1 MPISNPSTIGKEK
14 KKKTSL
20 VSQSELG
27 SIFVGTLEDG
37 IDIAYFS

>member
-1 MPISNPSTIGKEK
+1 MPISNPSTIGKE